1 MMIIFGKFI
10 RALLILFFRIS
21 GVSFLIGYPVCK
33 FSWKLVNRPWLLDP
47 ITQGIHLMLEPL
59 KDLSDRV
66 YMNQL
71 AEETTQ
77 HTFLL
82 PPPPPPKGDINRATV
97 EELRSIEGVGFVRA
111 LDIVEYRER
120 FGEYRR
126 IEELGLIQGIGSQ
139 TLRLIF
145 EQFEVKL

>member
-1 MMIIFGKFI
+1 MMIVFGKFI

-33 FSWKLVNRPWLLDP
+33 FSWKMVNRPWLFNP
-47 ITQGIHLMLEPL
+47 ITQGIQLMLEPL

-66 YMNQL
+66 YISRL
-71 AEETTQ
+71 TEITQ
-77 HTFLL
+77 GALLL
-82 PPPPPPKGDINRATV
+82 PAPPPPKGDINLATV
-97 EELRSIEGVGFVRA
+97 EQLRSIEGVGFVRA

-145 EQFEVKL
+145 EQYEVKI